1 MSALKCII
9 VDDEPVAR
17 KVVREYI
24 EEIAFLD
31 LVGEFENAVRTDAW
45 LKRNSADIMF
55 LDIEM
60 PKKNG
65 IDFLKGSQ
73 AKPLAILTTAYPEYA
88 LEGYEL
94 DIIDYLLKP
103 ISFKR
108 FLKAAQKARE
118 YIELRN
124 RHSGPD
130 MPFLFVRSD
139 KKIEKLSFDDILF
152 IESAGNYIVL
162 HTENRKIVA
171 YLTLKGI
178 EGQLPNNF
186 VKVHQS
192 FLVNFMMID
201 SVEGNTIKFK
211 NKEVPISRQY
221 KEQLMELIVKNLLKR
236 Q

>member
-1 MSALKCII
+1 MSTLSCII

-17 KVVREYI
+17 KVIREYV
-24 EEIAFLD
+24 EEIDFLS
-31 LVGEFENAVRTDAW
+31 LVGEFENALKADNW
-45 LKRNSADIMF
+45 LKKNSADIMF

-65 IDFLKGSQ
+65 IEFLKSSQ
-73 AKPLAILTTAYPEYA
+73 LKPLSIITTAYPEYA

-108 FLKAAQKARE
+108 FLRATQKAKE
-118 YIELRN
+118 YTELRN
-124 RHSGPD
+124 SKSSMD
-130 MPFLFVRSD
+130 MPFLFVRSE
-139 KKIEKLSFDDILF
+139 KKIEKLSFEEILF
-152 IESAGNYIVL
+152 VESAGNYIII
-162 HTENRKIVA
+162 HTEDRKLIA

-201 SVEGNTIKFK
+201 AVEGNTVKFK

-221 KEQLMELIVKNLLKR
+221 KEQLMELIVKRLLKR
-236 Q
+236 

>member
-1 MSALKCII
+1 MSTLNCII

-17 KVVREYI
+17 KVIREYV
-24 EEIAFLD
+24 EEIDFLS
-31 LVGEFENAVRTDAW
+31 LAGEFENALKADSW
-45 LKRNSADIMF
+45 LKKNAADIMF

-60 PKKNG
+60 PKRNG
-65 IDFLKGSQ
+65 IEFLKNSQ
-73 AKPLAILTTAYPEYA
+73 LKPLSIITTAYPEYA

-108 FLKAAQKARE
+108 FLRAAQKAKE
-118 YIELRN
+118 YTELRN
-124 RHSGPD
+124 SKNSLD
-130 MPFLFVRSD
+130 MPFLFVRSE
-139 KKIEKLSFDDILF
+139 KKIEKLSFEEILF
-152 IESAGNYIVL
+152 VESAGNYIII
-162 HTENRKIVA
+162 HTEDRKLIA

-201 SVEGNTIKFK
+201 AVEGNTVKFK

-221 KEQLMELIVKNLLKR
+221 KEQLMELIVKRLLKR
-236 Q
+236 